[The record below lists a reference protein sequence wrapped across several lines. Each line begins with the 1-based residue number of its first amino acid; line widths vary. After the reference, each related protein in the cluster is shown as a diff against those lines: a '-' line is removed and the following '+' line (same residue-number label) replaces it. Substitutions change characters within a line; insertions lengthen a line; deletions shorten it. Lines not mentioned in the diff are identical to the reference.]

1 LEQIDDPKF
10 SQVMAPQ
17 VDGCGW
23 VSRPE
28 AMEICDM
35 ELPDSVLEMLGRE
48 NDNAGSSVTK
58 VPVFTR
64 HALRFSTKQANSTEN
79 A

>member
-23 VSRPE
+23 ISRPE
-28 AMEICDM
+28 AMEIYDM
-35 ELPDSVLEMLGRE
+35 ELPDSVLEMLGRD